1 MKVVDR
7 MAEKVRSTIR
17 SFLKIEEAQGNTF
30 QINPILDYE
39 GNAAKNRIWYRGDA
53 EELSQ
58 LYKEISGSNNKFWAA
73 VPTYRRDIRKIH
85 TGLPGIMVETLTGI
99 VMRDKNAIT
108 VDDKRKYEWDEIS
121 KDSGFEEVLEDA
133 VTQTLVIGDGA
144 FKISINTEITPYP
157 IIEFVS
163 GEKIDII
170 KEYGRVK
177 EIIFKTVYH
186 YKSEVFTLYEAY
198 GYGYIKYE
206 LRKYGKTVSLNSIP
220 QTQRLR
226 DCTFDNTFTMAVPF
240 KVFKSP
246 KWEGRGKS
254 IFDGKTDS
262 FDALDECWSQ
272 WMDALRKGRSKEYI
286 PSDMLPRNPDTGEIM
301 RPNAFDN
308 AYIEC
313 ESPMGE
319 GQAKKIELIQPA
331 IPYESYLSTYVT
343 ALDICLQGVI
353 SPSTLGIDGNKLK
366 DDTATAQMEREKVT
380 LHTRGKIIE
389 AIQKTIPEVINT
401 VFKAKD
407 TLAQQQTEE
416 TTATVE
422 FGEYSSPA
430 FDAVVDT
437 VGKAKQNGVM
447 SIEAS
452 VEELYG
458 DSKDEEWKK
467 EEVARLKTE
476 QGITEVEEPAVSEE
490 MKDSIIND
498 IDSVNGGDKTT
509 LNGAQIGSLLTII
522 QSYAAGAISRS
533 AAISIVTSTLG
544 ISNENAEQF
553 IEEHT

>member
-1 MKVVDR
+1 MKVVDK

-30 QINPILDYE
+30 HINSTLDYE
-39 GNAAKNRIWYRGDA
+39 GNAAKNRIWHRGDA

-58 LYKEISGSNNKFWAA
+58 LYKEILGNGNRFWAA
-73 VPTYRRDIRKIH
+73 VPTTGRDIRKIH
-85 TGLPGIMVETLTGI
+85 TGLPGIMIETLTGI
-99 VMRDKNAIT
+99 IMRDKNKIT
-108 VDDKRKYEWDEIS
+108 VDSKRQYEWEEIS
-121 KDSGFEEVLEDA
+121 KDSRFEETLEEA

-157 IIEFVS
+157 IIEFIS

-170 KEYGRVK
+170 KECGRLK
-177 EIIFKTVYH
+177 EIIFKTVYP

-206 LRKYGKTVSLNSIP
+206 LRKSNKTVDLNSIP
-220 QTQRLR
+220 QTQKLR
-226 DCTFDNTFTMAVPF
+226 DCTFDDSFIMAVPF

-286 PSDMLPRNPDTGEIM
+286 PSDMLPRNHDTGEIM

-308 AYIEC
+308 SYIEC

-319 GQAKKIELIQPA
+319 NQDKKIELIQPN
-331 IPYESYLSTYVT
+331 IPHQSYLSTYVT

-380 LHTRGKIIE
+380 LYTRGKIIE
-389 AIQKTIPEVINT
+389 AIEKTVPEVINT
-401 VFKAKD
+401 IFKVKD
-407 TLAQQQTEE
+407 TLAEEQIEE
-416 TTATVE
+416 TASSIE

-430 FDAVVDT
+430 FDAIVDI

-458 DSKDEEWKK
+458 DSKDETWKK
-467 EEVARLKTE
+467 EEVLRLKAE
-476 QGITEVEEPAVSEE
+476 QGITELEEPAISEQIKE
-490 MKDSIIND
+490 NV
-498 IDSVNGGDKTT
+498 IDDATQSAGGW
-509 LNGAQIGSLLTII
+509 
-522 QSYAAGAISRS
+522 
-533 AAISIVTSTLG
+533 
-544 ISNENAEQF
+544 
-553 IEEHT
+553 